1 MESNVCLF
9 AECLIIIS
17 VMVLA
22 VCTFHVI
29 HTIWRTLWRRR

>member
-29 HTIWRTLWRRR
+29 LTIWRKSWKR